1 MTTTALNQTPEE
13 QHRSRAL
20 HRFAWLTVGF
30 ILILIFV
37 GGMVKSTNSGLAVP
51 DWPNTYGHF
60 MFSFPLD
67 RMVGGV
73 FWEHSHRMI
82 ASIAG
87 LLTFGLTIWIWR
99 VEKRRWV
106 KHLALW
112 TSIAVIVQGIFGGV
126 TVLLGLPAWTSTFHG
141 TLGQIYFCMS
151 IILALA
157 LSPRWADAPE
167 PFRETNRISLRSL
180 TTWTVVA
187 VMIQLIL
194 GAYMRHI
201 EAGLVIPD
209 FPTMF
214 GTWSLPLSDA
224 SIAYANQ
231 ELGRNGILK
240 KLMLTE
246 VTREHMV
253 AHLAHRFWAVMV
265 TILAVWTSVR
275 IFRSW
280 RHIRV
285 LYRPAIWLMIL
296 LAVQITLGILTIYT
310 EKQPSVT
317 TFHVMTGALVLG
329 VAVTLGA
336 QARRLFAAKENAV
349 DRVHGEERR
358 NEKSFQRQP
367 GEAAV

>member
-1 MTTTALNQTPEE
+1 MTTTASNPSTESYRGRL
-13 QHRSRAL
+13 L

-30 ILILIFV
+30 ILLLIFV

-99 VEKRRWV
+99 VDKRKWV

-112 TSIAVIVQGIFGGV
+112 TSIAVLVQGIFGGV

-141 TLGQIYFCMS
+141 TLGQTYFCMS
-151 IILALA
+151 LILALA
-157 LSPRWADAPE
+157 LSPRWIEAPANAKQQDHS
-167 PFRETNRISLRSL
+167 TITLRRL
-180 TTWTVVA
+180 TLWTVGA
-187 VMIQLIL
+187 IMIQLIL

-214 GTWSLPLSDA
+214 GAWSLPLSDA
-224 SIAYANQ
+224 SIAFANE
-231 ELGRNGILK
+231 ELRHNGILD
-240 KLMLTE
+240 KLLLSE

-253 AHLAHRFWAVMV
+253 AHLAHRFWALVV
-265 TILAVWTSVR
+265 SILSIWTALHV
-275 IFRSW
+275 FRNY
-280 RHIRV
+280 RNRREFF
-285 LYRPAIWLMIL
+285 RPATL
-296 LAVQITLGILTIYT
+296 LLVLLVVQVSLGISTIYT
-310 EKQPSVT
+310 GKQPLVT
-317 TFHVMTGALVLG
+317 TFHVMVGAVVLG
-329 VAVTLGA
+329 TAVALAA
-336 QARRLFAAKENAV
+336 QTHRLFAPARLAES
-349 DRVHGEERR
+349 
-358 NEKSFQRQP
+358 SFEGGLQGNYLRTGP
-367 GEAAV
+367 GEATT